1 MPFSDKEV
9 EKMEYVYG
17 ALLLHAAGKEIDE
30 DKLKKLL
37 SDAGVSPDEAR
48 LKSLVASLKEV
59 NIEDAIKNASVATV
73 AAAPSH
79 GKAASEEKKA
89 EAKEEEKPEANDE
102 DAMAGLS
109 SLFG

>member
-1 MPFSDKEV
+1 
-9 EKMEYVYG
+9 MEYVYG

-37 SDAGVSPDEAR
+37 SEAGVSPDEAR
-48 LKSLVASLKEV
+48 LKALVSSLKEV
-59 NIEDAIKNASVATV
+59 NIDDAIKNASVAAV
-73 AAAPSH
+73 AAAPAH
-79 GKAASEEKKA
+79 GKAESAPKKEEP
-89 EAKEEEKPEANDE
+89 KEEEKQEANDE

>member
-1 MPFSDKEV
+1 
-9 EKMEYVYG
+9 MEYVYG

-37 SDAGVSPDEAR
+37 SEAGVSPDEAR
-48 LKSLVASLKEV
+48 LKALVSSLKEV
-59 NIEDAIKNASVATV
+59 NIEDVIKNASVAAV
-73 AAAPSH
+73 AAAPAKTESAPKKEEP
-79 GKAASEEKKA
+79 KAEEKQ
-89 EAKEEEKPEANDE
+89 EANDE

>member
-1 MPFSDKEV
+1 
-9 EKMEYVYG
+9 MEYVYG

-37 SDAGVSPDEAR
+37 SEAGVSPDEAR
-48 LKSLVASLKEV
+48 LKALVSSLKEV
-59 NIEDAIKNASVATV
+59 NIDDAIKNASVATV

-79 GKAASEEKKA
+79 GKADSAPKKEEP
-89 EAKEEEKPEANDE
+89 KEEEKQEANDE